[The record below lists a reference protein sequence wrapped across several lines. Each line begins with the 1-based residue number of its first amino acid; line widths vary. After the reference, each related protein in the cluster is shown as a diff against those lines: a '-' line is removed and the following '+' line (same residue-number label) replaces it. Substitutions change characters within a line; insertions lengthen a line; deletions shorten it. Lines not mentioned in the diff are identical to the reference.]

1 MVLKLSTW
9 PGMEPACV
17 FFFQR
22 YAPKLHVPVVKVVF
36 YVKYV
41 PTFTSLRLR
50 ARDSFFVF
58 LLSFVWHSGMRPVPV
73 VEVRFYGAETFAP

>member
-1 MVLKLSTW
+1 VQYSEYTVLSMLFA
-9 PGMEPACV
+9 EC
-17 FFFQR
+17 
-22 YAPKLHVPVVKVVF
+22 HVPVVKVVF